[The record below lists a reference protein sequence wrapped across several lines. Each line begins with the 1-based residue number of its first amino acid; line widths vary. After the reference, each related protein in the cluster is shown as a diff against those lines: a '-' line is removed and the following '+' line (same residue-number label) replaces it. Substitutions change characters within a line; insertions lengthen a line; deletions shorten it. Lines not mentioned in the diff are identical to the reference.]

1 MVPKTT
7 ELRNQTYQENLYL
20 SDLTLT
26 FAVNMILYKGISYLQ
41 FFYNWRKKMET
52 LSALFW
58 NLLVP
63 TLVVA
68 FGTWLFYQV
77 KKFYGLFA
85 KKTTVKIKKNK
96 PINKKWSVQQL
107 IGDFSELLPEV
118 HVNPA
123 AVWLIRLGLS
133 AIIAILSFLILLF
146 LTAGT
151 DNIFLDYGKYL
162 ATAFIFYLIY
172 KEEKVVIHSPKQHV
186 VVVTIFGTEIPV
198 YLIDGDFPWYG
209 TVFKFGISN
218 HPGMPAS
225 SNKHSFITAAEQLPG
240 RINTAVR
247 TLPIWVSETD
257 RTTRIS
263 EFSKDRVKITANYTV
278 SIQTKH
284 PKEWLKFN
292 NAVRQICDIS
302 RSAILELNSLFIIGD
317 FRSVISES
325 QELLKGNRVILAFAS
340 DKQSLIDPYSVARDH
355 SGKPVSV
362 VIDKKKIE
370 EAISDPQS
378 PITTEEEY
386 LASKISE
393 FEAKLK
399 QSVDAKTLQNAF
411 TTNDKIHYSVIELTN
426 SIAKIAGDT
435 GSEIT
440 QIAISGV
447 TYPEEYEKAMQ
458 QVNIEAY
465 EMASE
470 KATTESIVNNAKLM
484 PTDNKDLALVLSS
497 TNSGLKG
504 VNINFT
510 TGSSS
515 NLEKAAS
522 IIANKE

>member
-1 MVPKTT
+1 
-7 ELRNQTYQENLYL
+7 
-20 SDLTLT
+20 
-26 FAVNMILYKGISYLQ
+26 
-41 FFYNWRKKMET
+41 MET
-52 LSALFW
+52 SLALFW

-68 FGTWLFYQV
+68 FVIWLFYQV
-77 KKFYGLFA
+77 KDRNIKFGGLFA

-96 PINKKWSVQQL
+96 SINTKWSVRQL

-123 AVWLIRLGLS
+123 VVWLIRLGLS
-133 AIIAILSFLILLF
+133 VIMAILSFLILLF

-151 DNIFLDYGKYL
+151 DNILLDYGKYL
-162 ATAFIFYLIY
+162 ATAFIFYLFY
-172 KEEKVVIHSPKQHV
+172 KEEEVVIHSPKQHV
-186 VVVTIFGTEIPV
+186 VVVTLFGTEIPV

-209 TVFKFGISN
+209 TAFKFGISN

-247 TLPIWVSETD
+247 TLPIWVSESD
-257 RTTRIS
+257 RNTRIS

-292 NAVRQICDIS
+292 NAIRQICDIA
-302 RSAILELNSLFIIGD
+302 RTAIIELNSLFTIRD
-317 FRSVISES
+317 FGSVISES
-325 QELLKGNRVILAFAS
+325 QELLKGNRVIMAFAT
-340 DKQSLIDPYSVARDH
+340 DKQSLVEPFSVAKDLG
-355 SGKPVSV
+355 GKPISV
-362 VIDKKKIE
+362 VIDKKEIE

-386 LASKISE
+386 LASKINKFKEILIKSID
-393 FEAKLK
+393 ANTLK
-399 QSVDAKTLQNAF
+399 DAF
-411 TTNDKIHYSVIELTN
+411 TINDEIQLSIVELTN

-447 TYPEEYEKAMQ
+447 TYPVDLEKAME
-458 QVNIEAY
+458 QVKIETY
-465 EMASE
+465 ERASE
-470 KATTESIVNNAKLM
+470 EATRESIVNNARLM
-484 PTDNKDLALVLSS
+484 PTDDRDLALVLASI
-497 TNSGLKG
+497 NSKLTG
-504 VNINFT
+504 VKVNFT

-515 NLEKAAS
+515 RLEKAAS